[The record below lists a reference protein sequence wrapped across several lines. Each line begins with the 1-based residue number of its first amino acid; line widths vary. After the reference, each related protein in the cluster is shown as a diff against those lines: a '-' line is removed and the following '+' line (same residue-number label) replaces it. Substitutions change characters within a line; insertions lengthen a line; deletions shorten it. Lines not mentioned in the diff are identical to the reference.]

1 MIGEEFIQRW
11 VRRLRREVPDGVA
24 VFLGAATCA
33 ATPVRPATL
42 TSTSWSRM
50 AHETSGRSGLMPRRI
65 GSCASMRGFAM
76 YPGGSHPKR
85 SRRTGRSGCGPRAAA
100 VVLGRRRIVASPPR
114 PVRAGASCRSA
125 GAGALPRRPGQG
137 RQCPPP
143 RRRTRPAAGRTG
155 SRPLLPG
162 VAAAGQSG
170 SNPRLAAATPH
181 CSRRWRST
189 SLRLATATTCW
200 SASVLLE
207 SRAAPRRCMPPRAA
221 WRLA

>member
-1 MIGEEFIQRW
+1 MGSRYSS
-11 VRRLRREVPDGVA
+11 
-24 VFLGAATCA
+24 GAAACA
-33 ATPVRPATL
+33 ATPVHPATL

-76 YPGGSHPKR
+76 YPGGSCIPGGAAGLDVR
-85 SRRTGRSGCGPRAAA
+85 AAVLGAAA

-114 PVRAGASCRSA
+114 PVRAGAS
-125 GAGALPRRPGQG
+125 RRPAELEHFLGDLGKVANAHRRGDELGLRLAAQDLA
-137 RQCPPP
+137 RSCPALLRPVNPTRIP
-143 RRRTRPAAGRTG
+143 R
-155 SRPLLPG
+155 S
-162 VAAAGQSG
+162 
-170 SNPRLAAATPH
+170 AAATPP

-189 SLRLATATTCW
+189 SLRPATATTCW